1 MPKHRLRFKKMGTAM
16 YISHLD
22 LMRTFQR
29 AFQRAEIPIRH
40 TEGFNPHA
48 FISIALP
55 MSVGFSSVC
64 ECLDF
69 ECLDETL
76 LEEIPGRLNGVLP
89 AGVVVQS
96 CYEAIRPSRELEYI
110 LYRMTFLYDAGVPE
124 GAMAAIGALLR
135 QEEIL
140 VPKKGKRAGR
150 SRQEVETNIAPLIR
164 QATVEEGE
172 DALMLSAV
180 LRAQEP
186 GLNPRY
192 LVKAVERY
200 AETFVPDFVRFH
212 REEIYDYALQLFR

>member
-1 MPKHRLRFKKMGTAM
+1 MPKHRLRFEKTGTAV

-29 AFQRAEIPIRH
+29 GFQRAEISIRH

-64 ECLDF
+64 ERLDF
-69 ECLDETL
+69 ECTDQTP
-76 LEEIPGRLNGVLP
+76 LEEIPGLLNAALPDGVR
-89 AGVVVQS
+89 VQA
-96 CYEAIRPSRELEYI
+96 CYEADRPFRELEYI
-110 LYRMTFLYDAGVPE
+110 KYRMTFLYDSGVPE
-124 GAMAAIGALLR
+124 GAAAAIEDLLG

-140 VPKKGKRAGR
+140 VPKKGKKAGR
-150 SRQEVETNIAPLIR
+150 GKQEVETNIAPLIR
-164 QATVEEGE
+164 LSHLEMGEEG
-172 DALMLSAV
+172 LLLSAV

-192 LVKAVERY
+192 FIKAMERY
-200 AETFVPDFVRFH
+200 AGAFVPDFVRFH
-212 REEIYDYALQLFR
+212 REEVYDCELQLFR